1 MDIVEF
7 CAIFAALRAGGIS
20 ASEEPTMTLFT
31 FIEILGTLAFAIS
44 GIRLASAKRFDWFG
58 AYVVGFT
65 TAIGGGTLRD
75 LMLSLTPFWMLD
87 CSYLVVTAFALG
99 IVVVYGRYLIR
110 LNNTFFIF
118 DAIGLGLFTVVG
130 VEKTL
135 GAGFPLW
142 VAVIMGTITG
152 AAGGVLRD
160 ILINEEPLIFRKEI
174 YALACVFGGL
184 VYGGGRAAGLSGA
197 TLQIV
202 TALSVIVF
210 GVFFATVSSRMVGLI
225 GSSNNPVSGMAI
237 ATLLISTMLL
247 KATGNDGIQGMIAAI
262 VIGGIICAL
271 ASAKVN
277 STYARYDQVR
287 NHAGIT
293 GAMAAEQILRMDG
306 IYDVQVMRVS
316 GKLTDHYDPANHV
329 LRLSDSTYGSTSV
342 AALGVA
348 AHECGHAIQHAR
360 HYVPLTI
367 RGALVP
373 VANFGSGISWPLIIM
388 GLFIRGEMSTLF
400 INLGILMFS
409 LAVLFQ
415 IITLPVEFN
424 ASGRALKILK
434 KSGML
439 YESEVREARSVLT
452 TAALTYVASAA
463 SALLQLL
470 RILIKTGGRRND
482 DE

>member
-1 MDIVEF
+1 MYYPYYFD
-7 CAIFAALRAGGIS
+7 
-20 ASEEPTMTLFT
+20 PTYFLV
-31 FIEILGTLAFAIS
+31 I
-44 GIRLASAKRFDWFG
+44 
-58 AYVVGFT
+58 
-65 TAIGGGTLRD
+65 IG
-75 LMLSLTPFWMLD
+75 
-87 CSYLVVTAFALG
+87 V
-99 IVVVYGRYLIR
+99 
-110 LNNTFFIF
+110 
-118 DAIGLGLFTVVG
+118 
-130 VEKTL
+130 
-135 GAGFPLW
+135 
-142 VAVIMGTITG
+142 
-152 AAGGVLRD
+152 
-160 ILINEEPLIFRKEI
+160 
-174 YALACVFGGL
+174 
-184 VYGGGRAAGLSGA
+184 
-197 TLQIV
+197 
-202 TALSVIVF
+202 
-210 GVFFATVSSRMVGLI
+210 
-225 GSSNNPVSGMAI
+225 
-237 ATLLISTMLL
+237 
-247 KATGNDGIQGMIAAI
+247 
-262 VIGGIICAL
+262 IICAL

-293 GAMAAEQILRMDG
+293 GAMAAEQILRMEG

-329 LRLSDSTYGSTSV
+329 LRLLDSTYGSTSV

-434 KSGML
+434 NSGML

-452 TAALTYVASAA
+452 AAALTYVASAA

-470 RILIKTGGRRND
+470 RILILTGGRRND

>member
-1 MDIVEF
+1 MYYPYY
-7 CAIFAALRAGGIS
+7 FA
-20 ASEEPTMTLFT
+20 PTYFLV
-31 FIEILGTLAFAIS
+31 I
-44 GIRLASAKRFDWFG
+44 
-58 AYVVGFT
+58 
-65 TAIGGGTLRD
+65 IG
-75 LMLSLTPFWMLD
+75 
-87 CSYLVVTAFALG
+87 V
-99 IVVVYGRYLIR
+99 
-110 LNNTFFIF
+110 
-118 DAIGLGLFTVVG
+118 
-130 VEKTL
+130 
-135 GAGFPLW
+135 
-142 VAVIMGTITG
+142 
-152 AAGGVLRD
+152 
-160 ILINEEPLIFRKEI
+160 
-174 YALACVFGGL
+174 
-184 VYGGGRAAGLSGA
+184 
-197 TLQIV
+197 
-202 TALSVIVF
+202 
-210 GVFFATVSSRMVGLI
+210 
-225 GSSNNPVSGMAI
+225 
-237 ATLLISTMLL
+237 
-247 KATGNDGIQGMIAAI
+247 
-262 VIGGIICAL
+262 IICAL

-277 STYARYDQVR
+277 STFARYDQVR

-293 GAMAAEQILRMDG
+293 GAMAAEQILRMEG

-329 LRLSDSTYGSTSV
+329 LWLSDSTYGSTSV

-434 KSGML
+434 SSGML

-452 TAALTYVASAA
+452 AAALTYVASAA

-470 RILIKTGGRRND
+470 RILILTGGRRND